1 MLKTIDQLKESG
13 WKALVKELGPAEA
26 TRFILQYQ
34 KGDGDY
40 LEKRKKVFKDI
51 TLDSI
56 IEDLKNKPKRRNKQ

>member
-34 KGDGDY
+34 KGEGNY
-40 LEKRKKVFKDI
+40 LITRKEVFKDI
-51 TLDSI
+51 TLDNI
-56 IEDLKNKPKRRNKQ
+56 INDLKNTLKGKSPR

>member
-34 KGDGDY
+34 KGEGDY
-40 LEKRKKVFKDI
+40 LVKRKKVFKDI
-51 TLDSI
+51 TLNSI
-56 IEDLKNKPKRRNKQ
+56 IDDLKNALNK